1 MTMTATQKTFIAA
14 VLQECEEYFADRAD
28 AWTEDGAWVQNDEN
42 RLLGKVG
49 DALDMLGYKKG
60 GKK

>member
-1 MTMTATQKTFIAA
+1 MTNEQKAHIAA
-14 VLQECEEYFADRAD
+14 VLQECEEYFAARAD

-42 RLLGKVG
+42 RLLGEVG
-49 DALDMLGYKKG
+49 AAMDILGYVKG